1 MDNHERSRDLG
12 QAKIPPRESSGS
24 AVQLDP
30 AASAALAEAVKSARG
45 GARPA
50 SPANE
55 AQAAEAAN
63 RHRASPSRF
72 VAQAAV
78 ALLLVGAGW
87 SASYMGTL
95 ANREAIQ
102 RLEAETARSQEIL
115 ARLGGDLDSLRNTVA
130 AFREVEHTASTTIS
144 EQTKLADEVERLAIS
159 LQEPGKKLS
168 SLEGRLDKME
178 GQIMTT
184 LAALNA
190 KAAPPPTPAPTPA
203 PAASAAPAPAAAPA
217 APPVTEA
224 AAREEAP
231 APKSVKSEPVDGW
244 VLREVYNGA
253 ALVESRNRRL
263 YEVMPGGILPGV
275 GKVEAIE
282 RRGTRWVVLTDKGFI
297 GTYR

>member
-1 MDNHERSRDLG
+1 MDSNKRLQDRS
-12 QAKIPPRESSGS
+12 QAKAETGAASAG
-24 AVQLDP
+24 AVQIDSP
-30 AASAALAEAVKSARG
+30 ASAALAEAIKSARES
-45 GARPA
+45 AKPALQASEAKPADAASRWPA
-50 SPANE
+50 S
-55 AQAAEAAN
+55 
-63 RHRASPSRF
+63 SRF

-87 SASYMGTL
+87 SASYLGTL
-95 ANREAIQ
+95 ANRGAIEK
-102 RLEAETARSQEIL
+102 LEAETARSQEIL
-115 ARLGGDLDSLRNTVA
+115 ARLSSDLETLKNTAA
-130 AFREVEHTASTTIS
+130 AFKEIEHTSSTAAKS
-144 EQTKLADEVERLAIS
+144 EQAKLTDKVERLAIS
-159 LQEPGKKLS
+159 LQEPSKKLS

-178 GQIMTT
+178 SQIMTT

-190 KAAPPPTPAPTPA
+190 KPAPPAP
-203 PAASAAPAPAAAPA
+203 SAPAAA
-217 APPVTEA
+217 PVTEA

-231 APKSVKSEPVDGW
+231 APKPVKNEPVDGW

-282 RRGTRWVVLTDKGFI
+282 RRGARWVVLTDKGFI

>member
-1 MDNHERSRDLG
+1 MDSSKRLQDGS
-12 QAKIPPRESSGS
+12 QAKPETGAASDS
-24 AVQLDP
+24 AARIVSP
-30 AASAALAEAVKSARG
+30 ASAALAEAIKSARES
-45 GARPA
+45 AKPPVPA
-50 SPANE
+50 SAVKAPA
-55 AQAAEAAN
+55 AGTRRSASSQFVVQAAI
-63 RHRASPSRF
+63 
-72 VAQAAV
+72 
-78 ALLLVGAGW
+78 ALILVGAGW
-87 SASYMGTL
+87 SASYLGTL
-95 ANREAIQ
+95 ANRDAIEK
-102 RLEAETARSQEIL
+102 LEAETARSQEIL
-115 ARLGGDLDSLRNTVA
+115 SRLSSDLESLRNTAA
-130 AFREVEHTASTTIS
+130 AFKEIEHTSSTAAMS
-144 EQTKLADEVERLAIS
+144 EQAKLTDRVERLAIS
-159 LQEPGKKLS
+159 LQEPSKKLS

-184 LAALNA
+184 LAALNTKPA
-190 KAAPPPTPAPTPA
+190 AAAAPPAPV
-203 PAASAAPAPAAAPA
+203 APA

-231 APKSVKSEPVDGW
+231 APKPVKSEPVDGW

>member
-1 MDNHERSRDLG
+1 MDSNKGLQDRSH
-12 QAKIPPRESSGS
+12 AKVGTGTSSDSTVQIGS
-24 AVQLDP
+24 
-30 AASAALAEAVKSARG
+30 AASAALAEAVKSAREN
-45 GARPA
+45 ARPSLPVSEA
-50 SPANE
+50 KSADAAASRRSSPARFA
-55 AQAAEAAN
+55 AQAAI
-63 RHRASPSRF
+63 
-72 VAQAAV
+72 

-95 ANREAIQ
+95 ANRDALQ
-102 RLEAETARSQEIL
+102 RLEAETARSQDIL
-115 ARLGGDLDSLRNTVA
+115 ARLGSDLDSLKNTVA
-130 AFREVEHTASTTIS
+130 AFREIEHTASTASAS
-144 EQTKLADEVERLAIS
+144 ERTKLADKVERLAVS
-159 LQEPGKKLS
+159 LQEPGRKLT
-168 SLEGRLDKME
+168 SLEDRLDKME
-178 GQIMTT
+178 SQIMTT
-184 LAALNA
+184 LAALNT
-190 KAAPPPTPAPTPA
+190 KPAA
-203 PAASAAPAPAAAPA
+203 PAASAPVVPAAPA

-231 APKSVKSEPVDGW
+231 APKPVKSEPVRSEPVDGW

>member
-63 RHRASPSRF
+63 RHRASLSRF

-144 EQTKLADEVERLAIS
+144 EQTKLADKVERLAIS
-159 LQEPGKKLS
+159 LQEPGKKFS

-190 KAAPPPTPAPTPA
+190 KAATP
-203 PAASAAPAPAAAPA
+203 SVPAAAPA